1 MFGPDLPIG
10 APSFALH
17 DDEIAT
23 VIDLLVSACAEAQ
36 TDVTPG
42 MLEVPLTIVVRKAL
56 RRVKKARAI
65 TNMEVRGE
73 HEIDNMAAADPSI
86 LGRID
91 LSLKFAR
98 QFGDEDDYVGIEC
111 KRIGAGLYALNKS
124 YVAEGVER
132 FVNGKYATGHARG
145 FMLGYVIIGPV
156 AKPLK
161 SIGNH
166 VVKAYGA
173 GGKLTSL
180 APPAGAL
187 ALASN
192 ALFQVGGHKI
202 ELQHLL
208 VDMTVAAPPSEV

>member
-1 MFGPDLPIG
+1 MFGADLPIG
-10 APSFALH
+10 QPSFALY
-17 DDEIAT
+17 DDEVAT
-23 VIDLLVSACAEAQ
+23 VIDLLVSACQEAQ
-36 TDVTPG
+36 TNVTPG

-65 TNMEVRGE
+65 TNIEVRGE
-73 HEIDNMAAADPSI
+73 HEIDNMATADPSI

-98 QFGDEDDYVGIEC
+98 QFGEEDDYVGIEC
-111 KRIGAGLYALNKS
+111 KRIGAGLHALNKS

-145 FMLGYVIIGPV
+145 FMLGYVVAGPV

-161 SIGNH
+161 SIRGH

-173 GGKLTSL
+173 AGKMKSLTT
-180 APPAGAL
+180 PAGAL
-187 ALASN
+187 ALESN
-192 ALFQVGGHKI
+192 ALSQVGGHMI
-202 ELQHLL
+202 EIRHLL
-208 VDMTVAAPPSEV
+208 IDMTVAKPPPKV